1 MRKRR
6 RVLPILKE
14 QYDPEWQKQ
23 FISPIPPHLT
33 PEEQAEW
40 EKEIKWEKQEHERRK
55 RQGYYPYES

>member
-1 MRKRR
+1 MGRLSSK
-6 RVLPILKE
+6 VLKKYYS
-14 QYDPEWQKQ
+14 QNQ

-55 RQGYYPYES
+55 RQGYYPYEN